1 MKPPLKD
8 TESDD
13 SDDDSDEDSDEED
26 EESEEEE
33 DVTSTPRST
42 RSRDSRTDSGY
53 SQVKLCDFIPL
64 SSCAHPFVN
73 TQATFTTFT
82 GRGIK
87 EKLQNG
93 YNRPDLKARSKK
105 GKKKDKREKKT
116 GKGRN
121 NQKKAR
127 GRSESRKRDNA
138 MRSKSR
144 SRVASRSESPV
155 VERPT
160 WGFGP
165 SRAASRMEEEY
176 LDGYH
181 SDDSVNQR
189 LVELGEN
196 GEAIN
201 GFLDAGDRRR
211 SKSRDE
217 PSGPGDP
224 AGFYT

>member
-1 MKPPLKD
+1 
-8 TESDD
+8 
-13 SDDDSDEDSDEED
+13 
-26 EESEEEE
+26 
-33 DVTSTPRST
+33 
-42 RSRDSRTDSGY
+42 
-53 SQVKLCDFIPL
+53 
-64 SSCAHPFVN
+64 
-73 TQATFTTFT
+73 
-82 GRGIK
+82 
-87 EKLQNG
+87 
-93 YNRPDLKARSKK
+93 
-105 GKKKDKREKKT
+105 
-116 GKGRN
+116 
-121 NQKKAR
+121 
-127 GRSESRKRDNA
+127 

-155 VERPT
+155 GGGGGGGERPT

-217 PSGPGDP
+217 PSG
-224 AGFYT
+224 